1 MCERFFQLFEFLCR
15 PMQFYP
21 GEIGH
26 GEHFREQR
34 TDVFQMS
41 ENALGAFV
49 SFTAAN
55 FVAIDAEAVEKIV
68 FSVAVFSTNCGN
80 ADLTSSSFPGCT
92 LK

>member
-1 MCERFFQLFEFLCR
+1 
-15 PMQFYP
+15 MQFYP
-21 GEIGH
+21 GEIRH
-26 GEHFREQR
+26 REHFREQR

-68 FSVAVFSTNCGN
+68 FFGRSLLDELRETGFHRFKFSWVHFEVRMQ
-80 ADLTSSSFPGCT
+80 ADEV
-92 LK
+92 

>member
-1 MCERFFQLFEFLCR
+1 MCERPFQLFEFLRR

-21 GEIGH
+21 GEILY

-55 FVAIDAEAVEKIV
+55 FVAVNAEPVEKIL
-68 FSVAVFSTNCGN
+68 FFGRRH
-80 ADLTSSSFPGCT
+80 DLRIVRYFVRTI
-92 LK
+92 

>member
-21 GEIGH
+21 GEVGH

-68 FSVAVFSTNCGN
+68 FFGGSLLDELRKRRSDPPQVFLG
-80 ADLTSSSFPGCT
+80 AL
-92 LK
+92 